1 MEGEVEGVRQLDGEL
16 LRLLEVRNVAKKYHT
31 LAYKA
36 RGVKGNPDGIT
47 NPEISS
53 RQLILSAK
61 KQNSE
66 SSNDFAI
73 QRLLP
78 G

>member
-36 RGVKGNPDGIT
+36 RGVTGNPDGIT
-47 NPEISS
+47 NPEIST
-53 RQLILSAK
+53 RQ
-61 KQNSE
+61 
-66 SSNDFAI
+66 
-73 QRLLP
+73 
-78 G
+78 

>member
-47 NPEISS
+47 NPEIST
-53 RQLILSAK
+53 RQ
-61 KQNSE
+61 
-66 SSNDFAI
+66 
-73 QRLLP
+73 
-78 G
+78 